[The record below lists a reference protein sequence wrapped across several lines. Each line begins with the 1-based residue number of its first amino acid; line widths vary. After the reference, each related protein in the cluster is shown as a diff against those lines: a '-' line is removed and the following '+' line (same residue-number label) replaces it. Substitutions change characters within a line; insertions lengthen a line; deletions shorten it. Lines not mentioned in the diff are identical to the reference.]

1 MNRYQLIGVVSAFG
15 LVVLMACDLLQTKE
29 FEPTGSAF
37 SLNGNI
43 RVLSITGN
51 ANVSPNGPFTLGITI
66 ASRSSGIE
74 TDVLPAGLLFKR
86 QKTEMQ
92 HMLLLKPH
100 TITTGTGSKTE
111 LLGCFCCN
119 EHRPSPD
126 EGDTFD
132 LGPITDD
139 PGLLQIVNLVRDK
152 DISRGQDMWM
162 VQHAVYLVT
171 DSTGIT
177 QAYIDSINALPQVPG
192 LAGY

>member
-1 MNRYQLIGVVSAFG
+1 MKRYQLIGMVLAFG
-15 LVVLMACDLLQTKE
+15 LVVFVVCDVLQPKE
-29 FEPTGSAF
+29 FEPTGSTF
-37 SLNGNI
+37 NLNSSI
-43 RVLSITGN
+43 RVISITGN
-51 ANVSPNGPFTLGITI
+51 VNFSPNGPLTLGMTI
-66 ASRSSGIE
+66 ASKSSSIE

-86 QKTEMQ
+86 RKNDMQ
-92 HMLLLKPH
+92 HMLLLKRH
-100 TITTGTGSKTE
+100 AVTTGTGNKTE

-132 LGPITDD
+132 IGPITDD
-139 PGLLQIVNLVRDK
+139 AGLLQIANLVRDK

-177 QAYIDSINALPQVPG
+177 QAYVDSINALPQVPG
-192 LAGY
+192 LARH